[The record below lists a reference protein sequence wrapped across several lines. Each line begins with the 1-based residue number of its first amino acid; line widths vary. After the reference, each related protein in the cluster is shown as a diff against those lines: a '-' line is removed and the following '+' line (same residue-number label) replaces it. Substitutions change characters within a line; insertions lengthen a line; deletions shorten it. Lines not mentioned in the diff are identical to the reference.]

1 MTAPLNWHFPL
12 PRPHTGVPIANG
24 TQGLLLWGD
33 ESLNLTMSRA
43 GFWDHRGGT
52 PFSTRTTYGTL
63 RELLEAGDEGAL
75 RAIFSGS
82 SGANLFPTQLGGG
95 RLELHFV
102 AWRPHSARLDVHRG
116 ELTVIFQ
123 ALHHDQTAELRVRQL
138 IGEERVDLDWD
149 AELGQAQVRQIPM
162 YDFIAAHLSERGVLP
177 PERWQDLNGGGFLQ
191 HLPEDAALAIAW
203 KLTARSLSVTTALA
217 TMARPDARLAAI
229 ELLHRDTTAEVE
241 STRAWWTDYWNSVPR
256 IRLPDAI
263 LQHAI
268 DLGLW
273 KQACMTTP
281 TGVAASLQGPW
292 MEEYQPIPWSNDY
305 HFNINIQMIY
315 GPALPTNRASHLAPL
330 WRMLRRWLPELRRH
344 ATAFFGA
351 EDALMLPHSVDDR
364 CQVVG
369 AFWTGTID
377 HGCTAWIAL
386 MAYRHWRYTNEIEIL
401 ELAWELLNGAFGG
414 YWAMCENHQGRL
426 SLPVTVSPE
435 YGADGMQAWGR
446 DASFQLA
453 AAHALAEALP
463 IAAVALGKPMDPRW
477 EHMARQLPHY
487 TTSEGPLPRITLWRG
502 QDLDESH
509 RHHSHLAA
517 IEPFRTIDPSD
528 PAHRAVIQR
537 TLRRW
542 TDLGAGAWTGW
553 CLPWAAMLC
562 ARCEAPDTAI
572 SWLHWWASSFTNAG
586 GGTLHDAN
594 DAGCSLFGPNWLA
607 DAPDRHL
614 PPREIMQMDA
624 AMGAVSAIIELL
636 VQQRREGLAVL
647 PNLPQHW
654 SSCEADGIACEGGF
668 RVGFTVVRRAIR
680 EVRVE
685 SLRGGELVIRIGRG
699 SWRRITTIAGQRLKL
714 HEDLAQ

>member
-1 MTAPLNWHFPL
+1 MTDPLQWNFPL

-24 TQGLLLWGD
+24 IQGLLVWGD
-33 ESLNLTMSRA
+33 ASLNITISRA

-52 PFSTRTTYGTL
+52 PFHSRTTYGQL
-63 RELLEAGDEGAL
+63 RALLVAGDED
-75 RAIFSGS
+75 AIRSVFSGS
-82 SGANLFPTQLGGG
+82 SGPKHFPTQLGGG
-95 RLELHFV
+95 RLEVQFA
-102 AWRPHSARLDVHRG
+102 AWRPHSARLDVHRA
-116 ELTVIFQ
+116 ELTVIFHSVTDGH
-123 ALHHDQTAELRVRQL
+123 AAELRVRQL
-138 IGEERVDLDWD
+138 IGTERVDLDWD
-149 AELGQAQVRQIPM
+149 AELGQAEVRQRPM
-162 YDFIAAHLSERGVLP
+162 YDFIAEHLSERGVLP
-177 PERWQDLNGGGFLQ
+177 PDRWQDAHGGGFVQ
-191 HLPEDAALAIAW
+191 HLPEDAALALAW
-203 KLTARSLSVTTALA
+203 KLSARCLCVTTALA
-217 TMARPDARLAAI
+217 SAARPDARSAAI
-229 ELLHRDTTAEVE
+229 ELLNRDLAAERE
-241 STRAWWTDYWNSVPR
+241 STREWWAEYWHSVPR

-263 LQHAI
+263 LQHAF

-281 TGVAASLQGPW
+281 SGIAASLQGPW

-315 GPALPTNRASHLAPL
+315 GPALPTNRAAHLAPL
-330 WRMLRRWLPELRRH
+330 WRMLRRWLPELRRN
-344 ATAFFGA
+344 AAAFFGA

-377 HGCTAWIAL
+377 HGCTAWMAL
-386 MAYRHWRYTNEIEIL
+386 MAYRHWRYTAEVEVL
-401 ELAWELLNGAFGG
+401 ELAWELLTGAFGG
-414 YWAMCENHQGRL
+414 YWAMCEEHEGRL

-435 YGADGMQAWGR
+435 YGADAMQAWGR

-463 IAAVALGKPMDPRW
+463 MAAAALGKPLDPRW
-477 EHMARQLPHY
+477 ERLAQQLPKY
-487 TTSEGPLPRITLWRG
+487 TTTEGPLPRITLWRG

-517 IEPFRTIDPSD
+517 IEPFRTIAPLD
-528 PAHRAVIQR
+528 PAHRAVVQN

-542 TDLGAGAWTGW
+542 MDLGAGAWTGW
-553 CLPWAAMLC
+553 CLPWAATLC

-594 DAGCSLFGPNWLA
+594 DAGCSLFGPTWL
-607 DAPDRHL
+607 PDT
-614 PPREIMQMDA
+614 PRSEIMQMDA
-624 AMGAVSAIIELL
+624 AMGAVTAVIELL

-647 PNLPQHW
+647 PNVPQHW

-668 RVGFTVVRRAIR
+668 LIGLTVCRRSIS

-685 SLRGGELVIRIGRG
+685 SVRGGELVIRIGRG
-699 SWRRITTIAGQRLKL
+699 AWQRIATVAGQRLVL
-714 HEDLAQ
+714 HQDPTP